1 MTMVAETLDIASR
14 VKALRKK
21 NGWRLHDLSE
31 KTGISVATL
40 SKLENGK
47 TKLNFSTVNKLAQGI
62 GVAVT
67 DLTSPGLAYTKDTTM
82 TLGGGGVVFETRDV
96 DYEVLCADY
105 AGGNQGYAKLSVKS
119 RSFEPNL
126 PWHRHPGK
134 EFIYVLKGILVL
146 HTEDREPITLKRGDS
161 LLFDSSIGH
170 HYVNASRSET
180 ELLLSLSLQ
189 GYSNVIETLREN

>member
-1 MTMVAETLDIASR
+1 MFQETLDIASR

-21 NGWRLHDLSE
+21 HGWRLHDLSE

-62 GVAVT
+62 GVAVA
-67 DLTSPGLAYTKDTTM
+67 DLTSPGLAHTKDTKM
-82 TLGGGGVVFETRDV
+82 TLGGDGAVFETRDV

-146 HTEDREPITLKRGDS
+146 HAEDREPITLKRGDS

>member
-1 MTMVAETLDIASR
+1 MGVDTVDIASR

-47 TKLNFSTVNKLAQGI
+47 TKLNFTTVNKLAQGI

-67 DLTSPGLAYTKDTTM
+67 DLTSPGLAHTKDTTM

-105 AGGNQGYAKLSVKS
+105 TSGNQGYAKLSVKA
-119 RSFEPNL
+119 RTLDPNL

-146 HTEDREPITLKRGDS
+146 HTEDREQITLKSGDS

-170 HYVNASRSET
+170 HYISAGRGET
-180 ELLLSLSLQ
+180 QLLLSLSLQ

>member
-1 MTMVAETLDIASR
+1 MGVDTVDIASR

-47 TKLNFSTVNKLAQGI
+47 TKLNFTTVNKLAQGI

-67 DLTSPGLAYTKDTTM
+67 DLTSPGLAHTKDTTM

-105 AGGNQGYAKLSVKS
+105 TGGNQGYAKLSVKA
-119 RSFEPNL
+119 RTLDPNL

-146 HTEDREPITLKRGDS
+146 HTEDREQITLKSGDS

-170 HYVNASRSET
+170 HYISAGRGKT
-180 ELLLSLSLQ
+180 QLLLSLSLQ

>member
-1 MTMVAETLDIASR
+1 MVAETLDIASR
-14 VKALRKK
+14 VKALRKQ

-67 DLTSPGLAYTKDTTM
+67 DLTSPGLAHTKDTTM

-146 HTEDREPITLKRGDS
+146 HIEDREPITLKRGDS

>member
-1 MTMVAETLDIASR
+1 MVAETLEIANR
-14 VKALRKK
+14 VKAIRKK
-21 NGWRLHDLSE
+21 NGWRLHDLSK

-67 DLTSPGLAYTKDTTM
+67 DLTSPDLEHTNDATM

-119 RSFEPNL
+119 RKLDPDL

-134 EFIYVLKGILVL
+134 EFIYVLKGMLVL
-146 HTEDREPITLKRGDS
+146 HAEDRAPITLKRGDS

-189 GYSNVIETLREN
+189 GYSNVIDTLREI

>member
-1 MTMVAETLDIASR
+1 MVAETLEIANR
-14 VKALRKK
+14 VKAIRKK

-67 DLTSPGLAYTKDTTM
+67 DLTSPDLEHTSDATM

-119 RSFEPNL
+119 RKLDPDL

-134 EFIYVLKGILVL
+134 EFIYVLKGMLVL
-146 HTEDREPITLKRGDS
+146 HTEDRAPITLKRGDS

-189 GYSNVIETLREN
+189 GYSNVIDTLREI

>member
-1 MTMVAETLDIASR
+1 MGVDTVDIASR

-47 TKLNFSTVNKLAQGI
+47 TKLNFTTVNKLAQGI

-67 DLTSPGLAYTKDTTM
+67 DLTSPGLAHTKDTTM

-105 AGGNQGYAKLSVKS
+105 TGGNQGYAKLSVKA
-119 RSFEPNL
+119 RTLEPNL

-146 HTEDREPITLKRGDS
+146 HTEDREQITLKSGDS

-170 HYVNASRSET
+170 HYISAGRGET
-180 ELLLSLSLQ
+180 QLLLSLSLQ

>member
-1 MTMVAETLDIASR
+1 MVAETLEIANR
-14 VKALRKK
+14 VKAIRKK
-21 NGWRLHDLSE
+21 NGWRLHDLSK

-67 DLTSPGLAYTKDTTM
+67 DLTSPDLEHTTDATM

-119 RSFEPNL
+119 RKLDPDL

-134 EFIYVLKGILVL
+134 EFIYVLKGMLVL
-146 HTEDREPITLKRGDS
+146 HTEDRAPITLKRGDS

-189 GYSNVIETLREN
+189 GYSNVIDTLREI

>member
-1 MTMVAETLDIASR
+1 MGVDTVDIASR

-47 TKLNFSTVNKLAQGI
+47 TKLNFTTVNKLAQGI

-67 DLTSPGLAYTKDTTM
+67 DLTSPGLAHTKDTTM

-105 AGGNQGYAKLSVKS
+105 SGGNQGYAKLSVKA
-119 RSFEPNL
+119 RTLDPNL

-146 HTEDREPITLKRGDS
+146 HTEDREQITLKSGDS

-170 HYVNASRSET
+170 HYISAGRGET
-180 ELLLSLSLQ
+180 QLLLSLSLQ

>member
-1 MTMVAETLDIASR
+1 MGVDTVDIASR

-40 SKLENGK
+40 SKLENDK
-47 TKLNFSTVNKLAQGI
+47 TKLNFTTVNKLAQGI

-67 DLTSPGLAYTKDTTM
+67 DLTSPGLAHTKDTTM

-105 AGGNQGYAKLSVKS
+105 TGGNQGYAKLSVKA
-119 RSFEPNL
+119 RTLDPNL

-146 HTEDREPITLKRGDS
+146 HTEDREQITLKSGDS

-170 HYVNASRSET
+170 HYISAGRGET
-180 ELLLSLSLQ
+180 QLLLSLSLQ

>member
-1 MTMVAETLDIASR
+1 MVAETLEIANR
-14 VKALRKK
+14 VKAIRKK
-21 NGWRLHDLSE
+21 NGWRLHDLSK

-67 DLTSPGLAYTKDTTM
+67 DLTSPDLEHTNDATM

-119 RSFEPNL
+119 RKLDPEL

-134 EFIYVLKGILVL
+134 EFIYVLKGMLVL
-146 HTEDREPITLKRGDS
+146 HTEDRAPITLKRGDS

-189 GYSNVIETLREN
+189 GYSNVIDTLREI

>member
-1 MTMVAETLDIASR
+1 MGVDTVDIASR

-47 TKLNFSTVNKLAQGI
+47 TKLNFTTVNKLAQGI

-67 DLTSPGLAYTKDTTM
+67 DLTSPGLAHTKDTTM

-105 AGGNQGYAKLSVKS
+105 TGGNQGYAKLSVKA
-119 RSFEPNL
+119 RTLDPNL

-146 HTEDREPITLKRGDS
+146 HTEDREQITLKSGDS

>member
-1 MTMVAETLDIASR
+1 MGVDTVDIASR

-47 TKLNFSTVNKLAQGI
+47 TKLNFTTVNKLAHGI

-67 DLTSPGLAYTKDTTM
+67 DLTSPGLAHTKDTTM

-105 AGGNQGYAKLSVKS
+105 TGGNQGYAKLSVKA
-119 RSFEPNL
+119 RTLDPNL

-146 HTEDREPITLKRGDS
+146 HTEDREQITLKSGDS

-170 HYVNASRSET
+170 HYISAGRGET
-180 ELLLSLSLQ
+180 QLLLSLSLQ

>member
-1 MTMVAETLDIASR
+1 MGVDTVDIASR

-21 NGWRLHDLSE
+21 NGWRLHDLSK

-47 TKLNFSTVNKLAQGI
+47 TKLNFTTVNKLAQGI

-67 DLTSPGLAYTKDTTM
+67 DLTSLGLAHTKDTTM

-105 AGGNQGYAKLSVKS
+105 TGGNQGYAKLSVKA
-119 RSFEPNL
+119 RTLDPNL

-146 HTEDREPITLKRGDS
+146 HTEDREQITLKSGDS

-170 HYVNASRSET
+170 HYISAGRGET
-180 ELLLSLSLQ
+180 QLLLSLSLQ

>member
-1 MTMVAETLDIASR
+1 MVAETLEIANR
-14 VKALRKK
+14 VKAIRKK
-21 NGWRLHDLSE
+21 NGWRLHDLSK

-67 DLTSPGLAYTKDTTM
+67 DLTSPDLEHTNDATI
-82 TLGGGGVVFETRDV
+82 TLCGGGVVFETRDV

-119 RSFEPNL
+119 RKLDPDL

-134 EFIYVLKGILVL
+134 EFIYVLKGMLVL
-146 HTEDREPITLKRGDS
+146 HTEDRAPITLKRGDS

-189 GYSNVIETLREN
+189 GYSNVIDTLREI

>member
-1 MTMVAETLDIASR
+1 MVAETLDIASR

-21 NGWRLHDLSE
+21 NSWRLRDLSE

-67 DLTSPGLAYTKDTTM
+67 ELTSPGLAHTKDTTM

-105 AGGNQGYAKLSVKS
+105 TGGNQGYAKLSVKA
-119 RSFEPNL
+119 RTLDPNL

-146 HTEDREPITLKRGDS
+146 HTEDREQITLKSGDS

-170 HYVNASRSET
+170 HYISAGRGET
-180 ELLLSLSLQ
+180 QLLLSLSLQ

>member
-1 MTMVAETLDIASR
+1 MVAETLEIANR
-14 VKALRKK
+14 VKAIRKK
-21 NGWRLHDLSE
+21 NGWRLHDLSK

-67 DLTSPGLAYTKDTTM
+67 DLTSPDLEHTNDATM

-119 RSFEPNL
+119 RKLDPNL

-134 EFIYVLKGILVL
+134 EFIYVLKGMLVL
-146 HTEDREPITLKRGDS
+146 HTEDRAPITLKRGDS

-189 GYSNVIETLREN
+189 GYSNVIDTLREI

>member
-1 MTMVAETLDIASR
+1 MGAETVDIAGR

-67 DLTSPGLAYTKDTTM
+67 DLTSPSLSHTRGTTM
-82 TLGGGGVVFETRDV
+82 TLGGGGVIFETRDV
-96 DYEVLCADY
+96 NYEVLCADY
-105 AGGNQGYAKLSVKS
+105 TGGNQGYAKLSVKARLLHKLILQIWS
-119 RSFEPNL
+119 SGL
-126 PWHRHPGK
+126 LHRNALCPK
-134 EFIYVLKGILVL
+134 ERQRI
-146 HTEDREPITLKRGDS
+146 
-161 LLFDSSIGH
+161 
-170 HYVNASRSET
+170 
-180 ELLLSLSLQ
+180 
-189 GYSNVIETLREN
+189 

>member
-1 MTMVAETLDIASR
+1 MVAETLEIANR
-14 VKALRKK
+14 VKAIRKK
-21 NGWRLHDLSE
+21 NGWRLHDLSK

-67 DLTSPGLAYTKDTTM
+67 DLTSPDLEHTNDATM

-119 RSFEPNL
+119 RKLDPDL

-134 EFIYVLKGILVL
+134 EFIYVLKGMLVL
-146 HTEDREPITLKRGDS
+146 HTEDRAPITLKRGDS

-170 HYVNASRSET
+170 H
-180 ELLLSLSLQ
+180 
-189 GYSNVIETLREN
+189 

>member
-1 MTMVAETLDIASR
+1 MVAETLDIASR

-21 NGWRLHDLSE
+21 NGWRLRDLSE

-67 DLTSPGLAYTKDTTM
+67 ELTSPGLAHTKDTTM

-105 AGGNQGYAKLSVKS
+105 AGGNQGYTKLSVKS
-119 RSFEPNL
+119 RTLEPNL

>member
-1 MTMVAETLDIASR
+1 MVAETLEIANR
-14 VKALRKK
+14 IKAIRKK
-21 NGWRLHDLSE
+21 NGWRLHDLS
-31 KTGISVATL
+31 KMTGISVATL

-67 DLTSPGLAYTKDTTM
+67 DLTSPDLEHTSDATM

-96 DYEVLCADY
+96 DYEVLCADQ

-119 RSFEPNL
+119 RALDPNL

-134 EFIYVLKGILVL
+134 EFIYVLKGMLVL
-146 HTEDREPITLKRGDS
+146 HTEDRAPITLKRGDS

-189 GYSNVIETLREN
+189 GYSNVIDTLREI

>member
-1 MTMVAETLDIASR
+1 MVAETLEIANR
-14 VKALRKK
+14 VKAIRKK
-21 NGWRLHDLSE
+21 NGWRLHDLSK

-67 DLTSPGLAYTKDTTM
+67 DLTSPDLEHTNDATM

-119 RSFEPNL
+119 RKLDPDL
-126 PWHRHPGK
+126 LWHRHPGK
-134 EFIYVLKGILVL
+134 EFIYVLKGMLVL
-146 HTEDREPITLKRGDS
+146 HTEDRAPITLKRGDS

-189 GYSNVIETLREN
+189 GYSNVIDTLREI

>member
-1 MTMVAETLDIASR
+1 MGVDTVDIASR

-47 TKLNFSTVNKLAQGI
+47 TKLNFTTVNKLAQGI

-67 DLTSPGLAYTKDTTM
+67 DLTSPGLAHTKDTTM

-105 AGGNQGYAKLSVKS
+105 TGGNQGYAKLSVKA
-119 RSFEPNL
+119 RTLDPDL
-126 PWHRHPGK
+126 PWRRHPGK

-146 HTEDREPITLKRGDS
+146 HTEDREQITLKSGDS

-170 HYVNASRSET
+170 HYISAGRGET
-180 ELLLSLSLQ
+180 QLLLSLSLQ

>member
-1 MTMVAETLDIASR
+1 MVAETLEIANR
-14 VKALRKK
+14 VKAIRKK
-21 NGWRLHDLSE
+21 NGWRLHDLSK

-67 DLTSPGLAYTKDTTM
+67 DLTSPDLEHTNDATM

-119 RSFEPNL
+119 RKLDPDL

-134 EFIYVLKGILVL
+134 EFIYVLKGMLVL
-146 HTEDREPITLKRGDS
+146 HTEDRAPITLKRGDS

-170 HYVNASRSET
+170 HYVNASHSET

-189 GYSNVIETLREN
+189 GYSNVIDTLREI

>member
-1 MTMVAETLDIASR
+1 MVAETLEIANR
-14 VKALRKK
+14 VKAIRKK
-21 NGWRLHDLSE
+21 NGWRLHDLSK

-67 DLTSPGLAYTKDTTM
+67 DLTSPDLEHTNDATM

-119 RSFEPNL
+119 RKLDPDL

-134 EFIYVLKGILVL
+134 EFIYVLKGMLVL
-146 HTEDREPITLKRGDS
+146 HTEDRAPITLKRGDS

-189 GYSNVIETLREN
+189 GYSNVIDTLREN

>member
-1 MTMVAETLDIASR
+1 MVAETLEIANR
-14 VKALRKK
+14 VKAIRKK
-21 NGWRLHDLSE
+21 NGWRLHDLSK

-67 DLTSPGLAYTKDTTM
+67 DLTSPDLEHTNDATM

-119 RSFEPNL
+119 RKLDPDL

-134 EFIYVLKGILVL
+134 EFIYVLKGMLVL
-146 HTEDREPITLKRGDS
+146 HTEDRAPITLKRGDS

-180 ELLLSLSLQ
+180 VLLLSLSLQ
-189 GYSNVIETLREN
+189 GYSNVIDTLREI

>member
-1 MTMVAETLDIASR
+1 MGVDTVDIASR

-47 TKLNFSTVNKLAQGI
+47 TKLNFTTVNKLAQGI

-67 DLTSPGLAYTKDTTM
+67 YLTSPGLAHTKDTTM

-105 AGGNQGYAKLSVKS
+105 TGGNQGYAKLSVKA
-119 RSFEPNL
+119 RTLDPNL

-146 HTEDREPITLKRGDS
+146 HTEDREQITLKSGDS

-170 HYVNASRSET
+170 HYISAGRGET
-180 ELLLSLSLQ
+180 QLLLSLSLQ

>member
-1 MTMVAETLDIASR
+1 MGVDTVDIASR

-40 SKLENGK
+40 SKLENCK
-47 TKLNFSTVNKLAQGI
+47 TKLNFTTVNKLAQGI

-67 DLTSPGLAYTKDTTM
+67 DLTSPGLAHTKDTTM

-105 AGGNQGYAKLSVKS
+105 TGGNQGYAKLSVKA
-119 RSFEPNL
+119 RTLDPNL

-146 HTEDREPITLKRGDS
+146 HTEDREQITLKSGDS

-170 HYVNASRSET
+170 HYISAGRGET
-180 ELLLSLSLQ
+180 QLLLSLSLQ

>member
-1 MTMVAETLDIASR
+1 MGVDTVDIASR

-47 TKLNFSTVNKLAQGI
+47 TKLNFTTVNKLAQGI

-67 DLTSPGLAYTKDTTM
+67 DLTSPGLAHTKDTTM

-105 AGGNQGYAKLSVKS
+105 TGGNQGYAKLSVKA
-119 RSFEPNL
+119 RTLDPNL

-146 HTEDREPITLKRGDS
+146 HTEDREQITLKSGDS

-170 HYVNASRSET
+170 HYISAGRGET
-180 ELLLSLSLQ
+180 QLLLSLSLQ
-189 GYSNVIETLREN
+189 GYSNVTETLREN

>member
-1 MTMVAETLDIASR
+1 MGVDTVDIASR

-47 TKLNFSTVNKLAQGI
+47 TKLNFTTVNKLAQGI

-67 DLTSPGLAYTKDTTM
+67 DLTSPDLEHTNDATM

-119 RSFEPNL
+119 RKLDPDL

-134 EFIYVLKGILVL
+134 EFIYVLKGMLVL
-146 HTEDREPITLKRGDS
+146 HTEDRAPITLKRGDS

-189 GYSNVIETLREN
+189 GYSNVIDTLREI

>member
-1 MTMVAETLDIASR
+1 MVAETLEIANR
-14 VKALRKK
+14 IKAIRKK
-21 NGWRLHDLSE
+21 NGWRLHDLSRM
-31 KTGISVATL
+31 TGISVATL

-47 TKLNFSTVNKLAQGI
+47 TKLNFSSVNKLAQGI

-67 DLTSPGLAYTKDTTM
+67 DLTSPDLEHTSDATT

-96 DYEVLCADY
+96 DYEVLCADH
-105 AGGNQGYAKLSVKS
+105 AGGNQGYAKLLVKS
-119 RSFEPNL
+119 RTLDPNL

-134 EFIYVLKGILVL
+134 EFIYVLKGMLVL
-146 HTEDREPITLKRGDS
+146 HTEDRAPITLKRGDS

-189 GYSNVIETLREN
+189 GYSNVIDTLREI

>member
-1 MTMVAETLDIASR
+1 MGVDTVDIANR

-47 TKLNFSTVNKLAQGI
+47 TKLNFTTVNKLAQGI

-67 DLTSPGLAYTKDTTM
+67 DLTSPGLSHTKDTTM

-105 AGGNQGYAKLSVKS
+105 TGGNQGYAKLSVKA
-119 RSFEPNL
+119 RTLEPNL

>member
-1 MTMVAETLDIASR
+1 MGVDTVDIANR

-47 TKLNFSTVNKLAQGI
+47 TKLNFTTVNKLAQGI

-67 DLTSPGLAYTKDTTM
+67 DLTSLGLAHTKDTTM

-105 AGGNQGYAKLSVKS
+105 TGGNQGYAKLSVKA
-119 RSFEPNL
+119 RTLDPNL

-146 HTEDREPITLKRGDS
+146 HTEDREQITLKSGDS

-170 HYVNASRSET
+170 HYISAGRGET
-180 ELLLSLSLQ
+180 QLLLSLSLQ

>member
-1 MTMVAETLDIASR
+1 MGVDTVDIASR

-47 TKLNFSTVNKLAQGI
+47 TKLNFTTVNKLAQGI

-67 DLTSPGLAYTKDTTM
+67 DLTSLGLAHTKDTTM

-105 AGGNQGYAKLSVKS
+105 TGGNQGYAKLSVKA
-119 RSFEPNL
+119 RTLDPNL

-146 HTEDREPITLKRGDS
+146 HTEDREQITLKSGDS

-170 HYVNASRSET
+170 HYISAGRGET
-180 ELLLSLSLQ
+180 QLLLSLSLQ

>member
-1 MTMVAETLDIASR
+1 MGAETVDIAGR

-67 DLTSPGLAYTKDTTM
+67 DLTSPSLSHTRDTTM
-82 TLGGGGVVFETRDV
+82 TLGGGGVIFETRDV
-96 DYEVLCADY
+96 NYEVLCADY
-105 AGGNQGYAKLSVKS
+105 TDGNQGYAKLSVKA
-119 RSFEPNL
+119 RTLDPNL

-189 GYSNVIETLREN
+189 SYSNVIDTLREN

>member
-1 MTMVAETLDIASR
+1 MGVDTVDIASR

-47 TKLNFSTVNKLAQGI
+47 TKLNFTTVNKLAQGI

-67 DLTSPGLAYTKDTTM
+67 DLTSPGLAHTKDTTM

-105 AGGNQGYAKLSVKS
+105 TGGNQGYAKLSVKA
-119 RSFEPNL
+119 RTLDPDL

-146 HTEDREPITLKRGDS
+146 HTEDREQITLKSGDS

-170 HYVNASRSET
+170 HYISAGRGET
-180 ELLLSLSLQ
+180 QLLLSLSLQ
-189 GYSNVIETLREN
+189 GYSDVIETLREN

>member
-1 MTMVAETLDIASR
+1 MGVDTVDIASR

-21 NGWRLHDLSE
+21 NGWRLHDLSK

-47 TKLNFSTVNKLAQGI
+47 TKLNFTTVNKLAQGI

-67 DLTSPGLAYTKDTTM
+67 DLTSPGLAHTKDTTM

-105 AGGNQGYAKLSVKS
+105 TGGNQGYAKLSVKA
-119 RSFEPNL
+119 RTLDPNL

-146 HTEDREPITLKRGDS
+146 HTEDREQITLKSGDS

-170 HYVNASRSET
+170 HYISAGRGET
-180 ELLLSLSLQ
+180 QLLLSLSLQ

>member
-1 MTMVAETLDIASR
+1 MVAETLEIANR
-14 VKALRKK
+14 VKAIRKK
-21 NGWRLHDLSE
+21 NGWRLHDLSK

-67 DLTSPGLAYTKDTTM
+67 DLTSPDLEHTNDATM
-82 TLGGGGVVFETRDV
+82 TLGGGGIVFETRDV

-119 RSFEPNL
+119 RKLDPNL

-134 EFIYVLKGILVL
+134 EFIYVLKGLLVL
-146 HTEDREPITLKRGDS
+146 HTEDRAPITLKRGDS

-189 GYSNVIETLREN
+189 GYSNVIDTLREN